1 MPSNSSS
8 LCKFPG
14 GLFGILTP
22 LVQEV
27 NCIKILS
34 ILKLFMHATNMSLLT
49 PCQVLGNSSKQPR
62 QDSLP
67 SEPCNRKGGQTL
79 NKLAHN

>member
-1 MPSNSSS
+1 MASNSSS
-8 LCKFPG
+8 SCRFPG

-34 ILKLFMHATNMSLLT
+34 IVKLFMHATNSCLLT
-49 PCQVLGNSSKQPR
+49 TCQMLGNRGKQPR

-67 SEPCNRKGGQTL
+67 SGPCNLKGGQTL
-79 NKLAHN
+79 NKLAHS